1 MQLLDEYIL
10 TILFIFNKKISK
22 DALFQVLNLLFEN
35 FNYSPEDLNETE
47 LIKID
52 SEDISLTEEGVD
64 YYLNHDFDSVDFNF
78 VLDTL
83 IDFKQ
88 KDAGFKKMELSGIPS
103 YQKNLI

>member
-35 FNYSPEDLNETE
+35 FNYSPNDLNETE

-52 SEDISLTEEGVD
+52 RENIGLSEEGVD
-64 YYLNHDFDSVDFNF
+64 YYLNHDFDDVDFNLI
-78 VLDTL
+78 LDTL

-103 YQKNLI
+103 YHKNLI